1 MRVEGLTLGAGWLTK
16 SDAPDSLV
24 GAVAIDRQK
33 FPTRYEEYHKVL
45 DVLLTLQQPSV
56 VVDAGAGYNPE
67 IHVLPYAM
75 ELLGA
80 HVIATDLNPEALKMP
95 AGPNIIRT
103 YEDLTIGWSTRGIEA
118 DLWCCVS
125 TLEHIPEQARLLAL
139 ETALATLRP
148 GGLAVLTA
156 DFIAP
161 SRLNAML
168 RFAGFETGEVA
179 VTSGQPLVPRV
190 SFAVARKPGGV

>member
-1 MRVEGLTLGAGWLTK
+1 MEGLTLGAGWLTK

-24 GAVAIDRQK
+24 GAIAIDRQK

-45 DVLLTLQQPSV
+45 DVLLTIQQPSV
-56 VVDAGAGYNPE
+56 VVDAGTGFNPE

-80 HVIATDLNPEALKMP
+80 HVIATDLNYESLKMP
-95 AGPNIIRT
+95 AGPNITRIF
-103 YEDLTIGWSTRGIEA
+103 EDLSIGWNTRGIDA

-125 TLEHIPEQARLLAL
+125 TLEHLAEQARFLTM

-168 RFAGFETGEVA
+168 RFAGFQVGPEQEVTG
-179 VTSGQPLVPRV
+179 TMLVPRV
-190 SFAVARKPGGV
+190 AYAIAQKPLPA